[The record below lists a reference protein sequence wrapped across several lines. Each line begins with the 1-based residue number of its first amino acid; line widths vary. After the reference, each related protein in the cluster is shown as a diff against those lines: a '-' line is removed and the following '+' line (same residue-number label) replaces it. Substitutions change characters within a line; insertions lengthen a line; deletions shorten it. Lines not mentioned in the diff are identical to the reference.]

1 MEMQG
6 VKNMQNYHKKLEYE
20 YFLISQYKAVL
31 PRLCVNGLV
40 IDE

>member
-6 VKNMQNYHKKLEYE
+6 VKKMKNDHKKLEYE

-31 PRLCVNGLV
+31 RRLCVNGLG